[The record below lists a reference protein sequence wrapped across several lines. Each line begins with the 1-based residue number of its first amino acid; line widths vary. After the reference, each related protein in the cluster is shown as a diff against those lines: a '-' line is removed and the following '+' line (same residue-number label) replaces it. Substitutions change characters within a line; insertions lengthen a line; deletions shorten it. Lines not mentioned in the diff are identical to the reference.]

1 MIVVEGATLLAIG
14 LAIGAVASVF
24 ASRVVEGMLYGVTR
38 NDPTTLVAVAALMGA
53 VGVLAA
59 WVPAMRAS
67 SVQPVEALRRE

>member
-1 MIVVEGATLLAIG
+1 
-14 LAIGAVASVF
+14 
-24 ASRVVEGMLYGVTR
+24 
-38 NDPTTLVAVAALMGA
+38 VAVAALMGA